1 MTPDTVIT
9 LAEAVESRLHPSIP
23 LRTLTRLINTEGIRP
38 VGVRRGVRGRPAA
51 LYAVRDL
58 DVVHAMWVRKH
69 HDLAPIRN
77 VP

>member
-9 LAEAVESRLHPSIP
+9 LAEAAESRLHPPIP
-23 LRTLTRLINTEGIRP
+23 LRTLTRLVNAEDIQP
-38 VGVRRGVRGRPAA
+38 VGVRRGLRGRPAA

-69 HDLAPIRN
+69 HDLAPLRN
-77 VP
+77 VS